1 MIGLL
6 VDDDAL
12 FVRTLQ
18 RSLQRRGIEAVT
30 AADVESA
37 LAAAREHAFDFAL
50 LDLKIGKE
58 SGLRLIEPLKA
69 IRAEVRVVMMTGYAS
84 VATAVEAIKAG
95 AYDYLLKPV
104 SVDAILRVLTDDPIR
119 AGGRFGRHAPAGP
132 ARVGAHPAGVAYHR
146 RQYFR
151 RRTHAGSTPPVA
163 AAQARKEA
171 RSRARRR
178 GQPGLTCSWIGSA
191 RQ

>member
-12 FVRTLQ
+12 FLRTLQ
-18 RSLQRRGIEAVT
+18 RSLQRRGIDAIT
-30 AADVESA
+30 APDTESA
-37 LAAAREHAFDFAL
+37 LNAAREYAFDFAL

-69 IRAEVRVVMMTGYAS
+69 IRAETRVVMMTGYAS

-104 SVDAILRVLTDDPIR
+104 SVDAILRVLADDTPPPAEESDSMLPLGRLEWEHIHQALRTTDGNIS
-119 AGGRFGRHAPAGP
+119 AA
-132 ARVGAHPAGVAYHR
+132 ARLLGVHR
-146 RQYFR
+146 RSLQ
-151 RRTHAGSTPPVA
+151 
-163 AAQARKEA
+163 RKLAKRPSGIREDED
-171 RSRARRR
+171 RKD
-178 GQPGLTCSWIGSA
+178 
-191 RQ
+191 